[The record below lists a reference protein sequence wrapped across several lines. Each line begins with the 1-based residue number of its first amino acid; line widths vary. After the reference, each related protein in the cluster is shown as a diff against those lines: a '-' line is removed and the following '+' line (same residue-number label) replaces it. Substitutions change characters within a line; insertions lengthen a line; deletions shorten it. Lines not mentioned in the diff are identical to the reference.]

1 MCSGLQL
8 EVLGHHRFLL
18 LRSLCG
24 RLGGRSRCASRS
36 AHLCARL
43 PTFESNC
50 PAWWKVPVNDF
61 ASGSQLATEQT
72 SVDSISKQSP
82 RTETSPPFLA
92 HGIAID
98 SHTLMVTG
106 LCVPSRLHCP
116 SSPGVE
122 REDVIAK
129 ARRPRLLKPGSLLG
143 LNTPR
148 KSCICFPKPGRGISA
163 PKRDPGRWP
172 LAALSGAANEG
183 QLWMT
188 TEDPLGFDSMTV

>member
-1 MCSGLQL
+1 MLRDPSWLQSRPRWTAFPSNRPEQKRHL
-8 EVLGHHRFLL
+8 RFWHM
-18 LRSLCG
+18 
-24 RLGGRSRCASRS
+24 ASRQ
-36 AHLCARL
+36 R
-43 PTFESNC
+43 
-50 PAWWKVPVNDF
+50 
-61 ASGSQLATEQT
+61 
-72 SVDSISKQSP
+72 DS
-82 RTETSPPFLA
+82 R
-92 HGIAID
+92 
-98 SHTLMVTG
+98 TLMVTG

-172 LAALSGAANEG
+172 LAALSGAANGG

-188 TEDPLGFDSMTV
+188 TEDPLGFDSTTV

>member
-8 EVLGHHRFLL
+8 KVLGHHRFLL

-72 SVDSISKQSP
+72 SVDGISKQSP
-82 RTETSPPFLA
+82 GTETSPPFLA
-92 HGIAID
+92 HGIA
-98 SHTLMVTG
+98 TE
-106 LCVPSRLHCP
+106 RLTHP
-116 SSPGVE
+116 DGDGPVRPLQTSLP
-122 REDVIAK
+122 VIARRGKRRRDRKGPETSPAEARISPRSEHTTEVVHLLSK
-129 ARRPRLLKPGSLLG
+129 ARERHFGPEEGSG
-143 LNTPR
+143 MMAT
-148 KSCICFPKPGRGISA
+148 SCFVGSR
-163 PKRDPGRWP
+163 
-172 LAALSGAANEG
+172 
-183 QLWMT
+183 
-188 TEDPLGFDSMTV
+188 